1 MSRHRRI
8 VYEFSSLHHS
18 LSHVLQE
25 VNHEGHVQLFEE
37 SILLKVNSKGLAK
50 HLEVK
55 VNYQ

>member
-8 VYEFSSLHHS
+8 VYEISSLHHS

-25 VNHEGHVQLFEE
+25 VNHEGHVQIFEE
-37 SILLKVNSKGLAK
+37 SILLEVNFKGLAN
-50 HLEVK
+50 HLEIK